1 MGYRTTLA
9 VAGAL
14 AAKSVM
20 AHGTVSGFV
29 TDGTWNQGFLL
40 DYYYEKVNSG
50 SFPDIAAWYA
60 EDLDNGFV
68 APDAYATSDIN
79 CHINAEPGAL
89 TTTVAAGGTVEFQWT
104 TWPHGIGPVLTY
116 VAACDGDCADAD
128 KTTLEWVKIDE
139 SGYDTSTST
148 WAAQTLID
156 NNSSWTTTVPSTLA
170 AGNYVFRHE
179 IIALHG
185 AGSENG
191 AQNYPQ
197 CFNIAITGSGTDS
210 PSGTLGT
217 ALYSA
222 DDAGILFNPYTT
234 ITSYTIPGPALY
246 TGGSGS
252 GSAAT
257 TTKASSAAA
266 ATTTA
271 ASAATTSKA
280 SSGAV
285 AATTS
290 AATVKVST
298 TAVAT
303 TKVSSAAAAAVTSA
317 AASTGDEGDDEE
329 DDDECDGDDG
339 EDEETTTSAAAAAA
353 TTSKAATTF
362 VTRTSTAASSASSA
376 ASGSSSGSSSSSGSV
391 ALYGQCG
398 GTGYTGS
405 TTCASGTCT
414 VQNVSSDLAPPP
426 SISRIPVD

>member
-1 MGYRTTLA
+1 MSYSFKSSIAL
-9 VAGAL
+9 AGAFASSAL
-14 AAKSVM
+14 

-29 TDGTWNQGFLL
+29 TDGTYNQGFLL

-68 APDAYATSDIN
+68 SPSSYGTADIN

-89 TTTVAAGGTVEFQWT
+89 TKSVSAGGTVEFQWT

-116 VAACDGDCADAD
+116 VAACDGDCSAAD

-139 SGYDTSTST
+139 SGYDTSTET
-148 WAAQTLID
+148 WAAQALID
-156 NNSSWTTTVPSTLA
+156 NNSTWTTTVPSTLA

-185 AGSENG
+185 AGSEDG

-197 CFNIAITGSGTDS
+197 CFNIAITGDGTDS

-217 ALYSA
+217 ALYNE
-222 DDAGILFNPYTT
+222 DDPGILFNPYTT

-252 GSAAT
+252 GSG
-257 TTKASSAAA
+257 SA

-271 ASAATTSKA
+271 AAATSASSSAAAVATSTSAAAAVTEAATVSSSSAAAPATTS
-280 SSGAV
+280 S
-285 AATTS
+285 AADEGDDEGDDDDSCDADDETTS
-290 AATVKVST
+290 AVASSAAPT
-298 TAVAT
+298 TLVT
-303 TKVSSAAAAAVTSA
+303 RTSSAAAAA
-317 AASTGDEGDDEE
+317 
-329 DDDECDGDDG
+329 
-339 EDEETTTSAAAAAA
+339 
-353 TTSKAATTF
+353 
-362 VTRTSTAASSASSA
+362 STAA
-376 ASGSSSGSSSSSGSV
+376 SSSSGSV

-398 GTGYTGS
+398 GLSYTGS

-414 VQNVSSDLAPPP
+414 VMNDYYSQCV
-426 SISRIPVD
+426 

>member
-1 MGYRTTLA
+1 MSSFKSSI
-9 VAGAL
+9 AL
-14 AAKSVM
+14 ASAFASTAL

-40 DYYYEKVNSG
+40 DYYYEKINEG

-60 EDLDNGFV
+60 EDTDNGFV
-68 APDAYATSDIN
+68 SPSSYGTADIN

-89 TTTVAAGGTVEFQWT
+89 TKSVSAGGTVDFQWT

-116 VAACDGDCADAD
+116 VAACNGDCSAVD
-128 KTTLEWVKIDE
+128 KTALEWVKIDE
-139 SGYDTSTST
+139 SGYDTSTET
-148 WAAQTLID
+148 WAAQALID
-156 NNSSWTTTVPSTLA
+156 NNSTWTTTVPSTLA

-185 AGSENG
+185 AGSEDG

-217 ALYSA
+217 ALYNE
-222 DDAGILFNPYTT
+222 DDPGILFNPYTT

-257 TTKASSAAA
+257 TTAAA

-271 ASAATTSKA
+271 AAVTSSTAAAVATSSSAAVTEAAAVSSTSA
-280 SSGAV
+280 A
-285 AATTS
+285 APATTS
-290 AATVKVST
+290 AAADDEGDDEGDDDDSCDADDDET
-298 TAVAT
+298 TSAVAT
-303 TKVSSAAAAAVTSA
+303 SAPATSAAPTTLVTRTSSAAAATSA
-317 AASTGDEGDDEE
+317 AAS
-329 DDDECDGDDG
+329 
-339 EDEETTTSAAAAAA
+339 
-353 TTSKAATTF
+353 
-362 VTRTSTAASSASSA
+362 
-376 ASGSSSGSSSSSGSV
+376 SGSSSGSV

-398 GTGYTGS
+398 GATYTGS

-414 VQNVSSDLAPPP
+414 
-426 SISRIPVD
+426 